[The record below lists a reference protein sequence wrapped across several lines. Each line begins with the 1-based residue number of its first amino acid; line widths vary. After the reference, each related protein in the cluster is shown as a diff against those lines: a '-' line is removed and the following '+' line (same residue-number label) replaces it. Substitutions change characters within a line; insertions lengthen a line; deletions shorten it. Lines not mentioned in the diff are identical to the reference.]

1 MDHAQI
7 LSQLLGLIDD
17 VLSLNGRAQSFTRDT
32 ALLGALPELDSM
44 AVVDLIAALEQSFE
58 FEIALDDIDGD
69 TFATVGTL
77 QDFIAARYSA
87 ALPSP

>member
-7 LSQLLGLIDD
+7 LGQLLGLIDD
-17 VLSLNGRAQSFTRDT
+17 VLSLNGRAQGFTRDT

-44 AVVDLIAALEQSFE
+44 AVVDLIAALEQAFE

-69 TFATVGTL
+69 TFATVGAL
-77 QDFIAARYSA
+77 QDFIAARYCA
-87 ALPSP
+87 AAPHP

>member
-7 LSQLLGLIDD
+7 LGQLLGLIDD
-17 VLSLNGRAQSFTRDT
+17 VLSLDGRARDFTRDT

-44 AVVDLIAALEQSFE
+44 AVVDLIAALEQAFE